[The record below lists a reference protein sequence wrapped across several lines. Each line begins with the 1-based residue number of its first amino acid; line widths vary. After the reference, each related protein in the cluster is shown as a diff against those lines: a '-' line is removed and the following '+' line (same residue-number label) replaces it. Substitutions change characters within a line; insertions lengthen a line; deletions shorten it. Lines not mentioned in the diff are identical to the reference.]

1 MPVCLVVL
9 LTSLVLTLSASAVHA
24 NDPVA
29 FNNYAIELQAQGKH
43 ESALEQLQ
51 KAYGMYPYDPVIK
64 RNLAEAYTFV
74 GERQLSRNEF
84 DNAAASFDK
93 ARELFPDAPRYYIL
107 RGIALYFGKYYDAAL
122 NELERARGMG
132 GEGVDLL
139 YYLGRVHYD
148 TGNLTAALEAW
159 DKAIVLNPDHHGVKQ
174 LADKARREL
183 AVEGQMTKGF
193 SSRFVISYEGD
204 GTSHLASEILDTL
217 EDAYNRVGSD
227 LSHFPTARIPVILYT
242 RKDYRAVTASPDW
255 SGGLYDGKIR
265 LPVGGADALSPMLQG
280 VLFHEYTHVLVSELT
295 HGNCPTWLNEGL
307 AELSGRSKF
316 NQPLSDL
323 VRAVRQGALLPL
335 AKLEGGFGSLGAR
348 EVALAYQQSYSVV
361 SFMVK
366 TYGWYKVKE
375 VLVYLGSG
383 LKIEAAMKKAFG
395 DFGLDY
401 GGVVQEWQGYVA
413 REFADSEAVSDVPHR

>member
-1 MPVCLVVL
+1 MPICVVL
-9 LTSLVLTLSASAVHA
+9 LVSLVLTLSASSLYA

-29 FNNYAIELQAQGKH
+29 FNNYAIELQAQGNH
-43 ESALEQLQ
+43 EGALEQLQ
-51 KAYGMYPYDPVIK
+51 KAYGMYPYDLTIK

-93 ARELFPDAPRYYIL
+93 ARELFPDAPRYYLL
-107 RGIALYFGKYYDAAL
+107 RGIALYFGKSYDAAL

-132 GEGVDLL
+132 GDGVDLL
-139 YYLGRVHYD
+139 YYLGRIHYD

-159 DKAIVLNPDHHGVKQ
+159 DKAIVLNPEHHGVKQ

-204 GTSHLASEILDTL
+204 GTSHLAGEILDTL

-242 RKDYRAVTASPDW
+242 RKDYRSVTSSPDW

-265 LPVGGADALSPMLQG
+265 LPIGGADVLSPMLQG
-280 VLFHEYTHVLVSELT
+280 VLFHEYTHVLISDLT
-295 HGNCPTWLNEGL
+295 HNNCPTWLNEGL
-307 AELSGRSKF
+307 AELAGRSKF
-316 NQPLSDL
+316 NHPLNDL
-323 VRAVRQGALLPL
+323 ARAIRQGTLIPL
-335 AKLEGGFGSLGAR
+335 AKLEGGFGSFGAR

-366 TYGWYKVKE
+366 AYGWYKVKE

-383 LKIEAAMKKAFG
+383 VKIDAAMKKVFG
-395 DFGLDY
+395 DYGLDY
-401 GGVVQEWQGYVA
+401 SGVVQEWQGYVA
-413 REFADSEAVSDVPHR
+413 REFADSEAVGDVPHR